1 MTTLPS
7 HRTKINRAMRLAKVG
22 ENRATA
28 EALLRV
34 LPESV
39 IARVTG
45 QELAEL
51 LDAVWKLS
59 RNSRASTE
67 TELVSDGGVWDE
79 DKQAFRELA

>member
-1 MTTLPS
+1 MTTFPS

-59 RNSRASTE
+59 RNSKASAE
-67 TELVSDGGVWDE
+67 TEIVSDGGAWDE
-79 DKQAFRELA
+79 DRQAFRELA

>member
-1 MTTLPS
+1 MTAFPS
-7 HRTKINRAMRLAKVG
+7 HRTKINRAMRLAEIG

-45 QELAEL
+45 HELAQL
-51 LDAVWKLS
+51 LDAMWKLS
-59 RNSRASTE
+59 QNYRATVE
-67 TELVSDGGVWDE
+67 AEIVSDGGAWDE